1 MQVKRSRLIS
11 SKSNT
16 NGHFQQL
23 SSNLTRYTLTLFTLF
38 SPFWPQEFKD
48 WLHEAGWN
56 QNTWHLKHLKKI
68 IQSYKWGLEE
78 KMKEVGK
85 QGEKGR
91 KDFTLVSL
99 FLINHNDYKW
109 SLCTCS
115 VLTSRMSEIY
125 IFFPIER
132 MSYLVLFGH

>member
-1 MQVKRSRLIS
+1 MT
-11 SKSNT
+11 SKA
-16 NGHFQQL
+16 
-23 SSNLTRYTLTLFTLF
+23 
-38 SPFWPQEFKD
+38 FK
-48 WLHEAGWN
+48 
-56 QNTWHLKHLKKI
+56 KKI
-68 IQSYKWGLEE
+68 IQSYEWGLEE

-99 FLINHNDYKW
+99 LLINHNDYKW

-132 MSYLVLFGH
+132 VSYLVLFGH